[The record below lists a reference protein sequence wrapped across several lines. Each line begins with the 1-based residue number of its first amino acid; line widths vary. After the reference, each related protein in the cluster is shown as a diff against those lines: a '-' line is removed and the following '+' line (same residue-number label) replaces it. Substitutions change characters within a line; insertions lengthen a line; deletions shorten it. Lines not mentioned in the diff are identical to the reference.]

1 MDKIQNRGP
10 QSVTADLRANENV
23 IKINDT
29 ALLKKEQTTISKDK
43 QDDGKPKPNSTALLL
58 ELVKSGDF
66 FHDEQK
72 KPYITLE
79 YDNYLTTLEI
89 DSKSFRDWLANE
101 CWKVYGRSANSQIV
115 TDALQIMKGKACFE
129 GRCLPVYTRIGFH
142 NGKIYIN
149 LGDQQC
155 RVIEI
160 SGNGWVVLNK
170 SPVKFKRTQCMNALP
185 VPIPGCG
192 DINLLWKHINVPERQ
207 RPLVLAWL
215 IDCFIINTP
224 FPILVLMGGQGSGKS
239 KTQDKLRN
247 LVDPSVENLRNAP
260 KYRDDILTSA
270 ANNWLVSFN
279 NVSKL
284 TNDNQDDLCC
294 LSTGGGFSKRR
305 LFNDNDEVVVS
316 IKRPVILNGIED
328 LVTRQDLLDRS
339 VIISLPEIDPK
350 MRKTDVDLDRAF
362 LKDYP
367 NILTGLLDTLAIV
380 LRVLPTVCLST
391 KPRMADFAHIG
402 AALEKSGIV
411 SEGIFF
417 EEYKN
422 NYSDNMLASLQAS
435 SIALALIDY
444 MSERQSIYSNYVG
457 LLKALDH
464 YRPQR
469 VCDWPSSPKD
479 LATTLKRLEPA
490 LRFAAIF
497 LRFDSKPKNNGY
509 HVEVRNMN
517 LYRE

>member
-1 MDKIQNRGP
+1 MDKTQNKSP
-10 QSVTADLRANENV
+10 QSVTADVRANENV

-29 ALLKKEQTTISKDK
+29 ALLKKEQTKAPKASE
-43 QDDGKPKPNSTALLL
+43 DDGKPKPNSTALLL
-58 ELVKSGDF
+58 ELVKNGDF

-72 KPYITLE
+72 KPYITIE
-79 YDNYLTTLEI
+79 HDNYVTTLEI

-101 CWKVYGRSANSQIV
+101 CWKVYGRLANSQIV

-129 GRCLPVYTRIGFH
+129 GRCLPVFTRIGSL
-142 NGKIYIN
+142 NDKIYIN

-155 RVIEI
+155 HVVEV
-160 SGNGWVVLNK
+160 SASGWVVLNK
-170 SPVKFKRTQCMNALP
+170 SPIKFKRTQCMNPL
-185 VPIPGCG
+185 PIPTPGYG
-192 DINLLWKHINVPERQ
+192 DINLLWQHLNVPERQ

-215 IDCFIINTP
+215 IDCFITNTP
-224 FPILVLMGGQGSGKS
+224 FPILVLMGRQGSGKS
-239 KTQDKLRN
+239 KAQDKLRH

-279 NVSKL
+279 NVSNL

-305 LFNDNDEVVVS
+305 FFNDNDEVVVS
-316 IKRPVILNGIED
+316 IKRPVILNGIDD

-350 MRKTDVDLDRAF
+350 MRKTDVGLDSAF

-367 NILTGLLDTLAIV
+367 AIFTGLLDALVAV
-380 LRVLPTVCLST
+380 LRILPTVQLSI
-391 KPRMADFAHIG
+391 KPRMADFAHVG
-402 AALEKSGIV
+402 AALEKAGIV
-411 SEGIFF
+411 PVGVFF
-417 EEYKN
+417 DEYKK

-435 SIALALIDY
+435 SVALVLIDY
-444 MSERQSIYSNYVG
+444 MKERQSIYSNYAG
-457 LLKALDH
+457 LLKALDI
-464 YRPQR
+464 YRPHR
-469 VCDWPSSPKD
+469 ASDWPSSPKD
-479 LATTLKRLEPA
+479 LAATLKRLEPA

-509 HVEVRNMN
+509 HVEVFNMN
-517 LYRE
+517 LYKE